1 MTNLNPHA
9 RRAVWPTVL
18 AALTALSL
26 ATTTPAQAADDEL
39 LSRLHGLLSDWQTP
53 RARQALTPL
62 LADDPDDADLRFV
75 EGRLL
80 FFESRYTEALAVL
93 DALVGDLGDR
103 APAVMRQF
111 RDEVA
116 RTQETLKSFDEF
128 VSSDGRFR
136 IRYTGRDALIVPYA
150 LEVLQKADAVLA
162 EDFAWRPEGQVVVEI
177 YPQIRFLAAVSPLTE
192 DEIETSGTIALCKYN
207 RLMFTSPR
215 ALVRGYG
222 WRDTLAHEFVH
233 YYLTRQSENSVPI
246 WLHEGIAKFQE
257 SRWRTGPDA
266 PLDPPQEDLLAR
278 SLKAD
283 KLITFDQMH
292 PSMAKLPSQE
302 AAGLA
307 FAQVHTVIGFLHRRA
322 GYDGINRLIAELRTG
337 KDMGSALHAVY
348 GFDLDGLWTV
358 WKRSMASAGLKTY
371 PGLIQRS
378 LEFRRPGDPE
388 DPAAE
393 PEPDYATIGEKKVKD
408 HAHLGELLRAR
419 SRFGAA
425 LAQYRKAMVLGGD
438 ANPLVQNG
446 AAASMLELGRH
457 ADVPPTLERVSTYYP
472 GFINT
477 HLNLGEAL
485 MKLGRDADAAA
496 AFDRAVGINPFHP
509 RPHQALVD
517 LYTRLGRAEE
527 AARARKTL
535 ELMQ

>member
-1 MTNLNPHA
+1 MPDRTTMNA
-9 RRAVWPTVL
+9 RPCAWLIPLALLALLAWTPRAE
-18 AALTALSL
+18 AA
-26 ATTTPAQAADDEL
+26 PDEVVG
-39 LSRLHGLLSDWQTP
+39 RLHTLISDWQTP
-53 RARQALTPL
+53 QARRLLTPL
-62 LADDPDDADLRFV
+62 LADDPDDVDLRFV

-80 FFESRYTEALAVL
+80 FFEGRYTEALAVL
-93 DALVGDLGDR
+93 DAVVGELGDG
-103 APAVMRQF
+103 APPVMRQF

-116 RTQETLKSFDEF
+116 TTQETLKSFDEF
-128 VSSDGRFR
+128 VSPDGRFR
-136 IRYTGRDALIVPYA
+136 IRYTGRDKLVVPFALD
-150 LEVLQKADAVLA
+150 VLQKTDAVLA

-177 YPQIRFLAAVSPLTE
+177 YPEIRFLAAVSPLTE
-192 DEIETSGTIALCKYN
+192 EEIETSGTIALCKYN

-215 ALVRGYG
+215 ALVRGYQ

-233 YYLTRQSENSVPI
+233 YYLTRKSENTVPI

-257 SRWRTGPDA
+257 SRWRAGPGEA
-266 PLDPPQEDLLAR
+266 LDPPQEDLLAR
-278 SLKAD
+278 SLQAD

-307 FAQVHTVIGFLHRRA
+307 FAQVHTVIGFLHQRA
-322 GYDGINRLIAELRTG
+322 GYDGINRLIGELRGG
-337 KDMGSALHAVY
+337 KDMNPALRAVY
-348 GFDLDGLWTV
+348 GFDLGGLWTV
-358 WKRSMASAGLKTY
+358 WKRAMKGAGLKTY
-371 PGLIQRS
+371 PGLVQRS

-393 PEPDYATIGEKKVKD
+393 PEPEYATIEEKKVKD

-425 LAQYRKAMVLGGD
+425 LVQYQKAMVIGGD
-438 ANPLVQNG
+438 ANPLIQNG
-446 AAASMLELGRH
+446 AAASMLELGRF
-457 ADVPPTLERVSTYYP
+457 DTVPATLERVSAYYP
-472 GFINT
+472 GFVNT

-485 MKLGRDADAAA
+485 MKLGRDADAVE

-509 RPHQALVD
+509 RPHQALID
-517 LYTRLGRAEE
+517 LYTRLGRTDE